1 MTRRGVTF
9 SFLESILRAPPPK
22 FLNALH
28 PGKGEGVEQEVGS
41 KEGGKS
47 SDRFVS
53 SWSDQTLPQSQA
65 GDPQVMNVPT
75 ELQAGIEESGRE
87 AAALRPSQQHP
98 GLRG

>member
-1 MTRRGVTF
+1 M
-9 SFLESILRAPPPK
+9 
-22 FLNALH
+22 
-28 PGKGEGVEQEVGS
+28 EQEVGS

-75 ELQAGIEESGRE
+75 EPQAGIEESGRE
-87 AAALRPSQQHP
+87 AAALRPVTAASRTP
-98 GLRG
+98 GMSSSVK